1 MPELRFEDRMI
12 KGADLGEEASVPDLL
27 GEHILQN
34 DLEFHLDEWD
44 EIYEGYGRRKNA
56 YPYRQY
62 NSYTRE
68 LKEKE
73 IRTAVLENQ
82 YLKAVFLPEYGGRL
96 WELWDK
102 ETGNNLLYTN
112 DVIYIFY

>member
-62 NSYTRE
+62 KCYVWVICWMRIIID
-68 LKEKE
+68 LMQQMRQCLVKY
-73 IRTAVLENQ
+73 R
-82 YLKAVFLPEYGGRL
+82 
-96 WELWDK
+96 
-102 ETGNNLLYTN
+102 NLQRIIGKN
-112 DVIYIFY
+112 ICRPDIY